1 MNSRRSRTP
10 TSLSSPSRSNRTNR
24 SAPESAAL
32 RPAALPR
39 QGLAIEP
46 ERKKQLAAFQ
56 KTAGFRF
63 KSLEL
68 LNLSFIHRSVSNE
81 TGCRLNN
88 ERLEFL
94 GDSILG
100 AACATLL
107 YQKYPEKPEGELAKI
122 KSVTVSEDVLSAVA
136 RLLQIDTMLLLGRGE
151 ELSGGRGKKAIL
163 ADTLEAL
170 IAALYLDCGY
180 RAAFDFISRIFSPE
194 IDRITENDYHR
205 DYKSLLQELCQ
216 HHYHSYPQYRMVKR
230 SGPEHERIFWMEVNV
245 DGTVYGPGTGRNKK
259 SAEQE
264 AARMALQALEKQA
277 AL

>member
-1 MNSRRSRTP
+1 MT
-10 TSLSSPSRSNRTNR
+10 LK
-24 SAPESAAL
+24 
-32 RPAALPR
+32 
-39 QGLAIEP
+39 P

-63 KSLEL
+63 KSMEL

-81 TGCRLNN
+81 TGCRINN

-107 YQKYPEKPEGELAKI
+107 YQKYTDKTEGELAKI
-122 KSVTVSEDVLSAVA
+122 KSVVVSEDILSTIA
-136 RLLQIDTMLLLGRGE
+136 RILQLDTVLLLGKGE
-151 ELSGGRGKKAIL
+151 DLSGGRTKKAIL

-170 IAALYLDCGY
+170 IGALYLDCGY
-180 RAAFDFISRIFSPE
+180 KTAFNFICCYLAPE
-194 IDRITENDYHR
+194 IDRVTEKNYHR

-216 HHYHSYPQYRMVKR
+216 RQFRSYPQYRVVKH
-230 SGPEHERIFWMEVNV
+230 SGPDHERMYWMEVTIN
-245 DGTVYGPGTGRNKK
+245 GTVYGPGIGRNKK

-264 AARMALQALEKQA
+264 VAKQA
-277 AL
+277 YSAMVSG